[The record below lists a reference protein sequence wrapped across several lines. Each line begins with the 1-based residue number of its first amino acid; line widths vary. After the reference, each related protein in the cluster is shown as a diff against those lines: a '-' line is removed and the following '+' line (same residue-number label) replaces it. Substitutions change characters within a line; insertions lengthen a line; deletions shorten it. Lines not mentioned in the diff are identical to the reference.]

1 MANRLNQRQHLK
13 RRKLGEV
20 FELDRSA
27 TPLIMDV
34 VKHLEA
40 AADRQTEVLSKIYG
54 VLESRAKQTVVYVLV
69 CNTFVVRLYSSSV
82 IVNLMK
88 SEKSRTSGVRLK

>member
-54 VLESRAKQTVVYVLV
+54 VLESCAK
-69 CNTFVVRLYSSSV
+69 
-82 IVNLMK
+82 
-88 SEKSRTSGVRLK
+88 